1 MVADDHADG
10 LAQDL
15 AAEIVDSHLC
25 RRHRALAGRGRPRA
39 VHVGKHA
46 DFDDII
52 GDLRER
58 RSRGK
63 YRAGKRHKHVQMSVE
78 HPASSRGDPAYSA
91 MSGATCSRAPGM
103 PMVTSPFD
111 TTTLIFRSLP
121 CVLPGWTRVRVSNS

>member
-15 AAEIVDSHLC
+15 APEIVDSHL
-25 RRHRALAGRGRPRA
+25 RRCHRALAGRGGPQA

-63 YRAGKRHKHVQMSVE
+63 YREGKRHKHVQMSVE
-78 HPASSRGDPAYSA
+78 HPVSSRSDPAYSA

-103 PMVTSPFD
+103 PLVTSPFD
-111 TTTLIFRSLP
+111 TATLILRSRAR
-121 CVLPGWTRVRVSNS
+121 VLPG

>member
-1 MVADDHADG
+1 MVADDHADRF
-10 LAQDL
+10 AQDL

-25 RRHRALAGRGRPRA
+25 RRHRALAGRGGPRA

-63 YRAGKRHKHVQMSVE
+63 YREGKRPNHGQMSVE
-78 HPASSRGDPAYSA
+78 HPVSSRNDPAYSA
-91 MSGATCSRAPGM
+91 TSGATCSRAPGI

-111 TTTLIFRSLP
+111 TATLIFRSRARA
-121 CVLPGWTRVRVSNS
+121 LPGWTPVRRSNS